1 MKAIS
6 TDQAPAAIGPYSQ
19 AVQANGFLFCSGQ
32 IALDPET
39 MELIGSTAAE
49 QTEQILKN
57 LDAVFTEAGTSKNNV
72 VKTTIFLS
80 NMEDFTAVNEVYA
93 SFFGDHKPARA
104 TVEVS
109 RLPKDA
115 LVEIEAVSLC
125 SDS

>member
-1 MKAIS
+1 MK
-6 TDQAPAAIGPYSQ
+6 QNKVPAALGPYSRF
-19 AVQANGFLFCSGQ
+19 VQAGGFVFCSGQ

-49 QTEQILKN
+49 QTEQVLKN

-80 NMEDFTAVNEVYA
+80 NMEDFAAVNEVYA
-93 SFFGDHKPARA
+93 NFFGGHKPARA

-115 LVEIEAVSLC
+115 LVEIEAVASKF
-125 SDS
+125 